1 VIVLGRFV
9 NAPFLLA
16 LCLAILAL
24 PLKASAH
31 PHVWVDYYVDAVGSR
46 NGITKLKFRW
56 HFDDMFTSMIKEDF
70 HVQNLGAKDVET
82 LRKGAFSN
90 LKNYHYYIN
99 VKIDGQD
106 FKPEEIADFNATLK
120 DKNIEYTFTINLPH
134 PAKKLELSLF
144 DPEFYVDI
152 GPPIQPMSPDKPGIM
167 AQTTMKPKDFITTSA
182 EDGAKA
188 PNCSWKQGEPRVSA
202 SWGKFA
208 VFIVN
213 CEAQQ

>member
-1 VIVLGRFV
+1 VLGRFV
-9 NAPFLLA
+9 NASFCLV
-16 LCLAILAL
+16 LCVAILAV
-24 PLKASAH
+24 PQPVAAH
-31 PHVWVDYYVDAVGSR
+31 PHVWVDYYVDAVGSKD
-46 NGITKLKFRW
+46 GITKLKFRW
-56 HFDDMFTSMIKEDF
+56 HFDDMFTSMVKEDF

-99 VKIDGQD
+99 VKIDGED
-106 FKPEEIADFNATLK
+106 FKPEEVADFNAAFKGL
-120 DKNIEYTFTINLPH
+120 NLEYNFTIDLPK
-134 PAKKLELSLF
+134 PAKKLELSLY

-167 AQTTMKPKDFITTSA
+167 AQTTMKPKNFISTSA
-182 EDGAKA
+182 EAGAKA
-188 PNCSWKQGEPRVSA
+188 PTCSWTQGQPRVSA

-208 VFIVN
+208 LFVVN